1 MKGVIQVN
9 VNKTKYFLLVFYQLH
24 LVIQGS
30 KIVLTLI
37 TVTVLVG
44 KKKTEVKEMYG
55 EVTIMKF
62 SVYIEL
68 RILYLRL
75 IQQKEKHS

>member
-62 SVYIEL
+62 FVYIEL

>member
-1 MKGVIQVN
+1 M
-9 VNKTKYFLLVFYQLH
+9 
-24 LVIQGS
+24 
-30 KIVLTLI
+30 
-37 TVTVLVG
+37 TVLVG

-62 SVYIEL
+62 FVYIEL